1 MSLHLDWFKSGTR
14 YNQIYL
20 YVETF
25 HETSLLSFK
34 VEMMKIPRLLWL
46 IFGISSLVLFFC
58 ASLRHWL
65 FQSNALDLGWFD
77 QSLYLISQGK
87 PPIVSFSEDHILGD
101 HAAFIF
107 YPLAL
112 FYIIYPNVHWL
123 FLVQAVAL
131 SSAIIPL
138 WLLAKQAGL
147 KDNFSLTIVGVYLLY
162 PLIFNVNLFDFHSE
176 VIALPVI
183 FWAVLAARAKKFVQ
197 FIIAIVLI
205 LSCKAVLSLTV
216 AAMGVWLLFFEKR
229 KKSGLISLFL
239 GVFWFIITTQLIIPR
254 FSGDEVAAVG
264 RYSFLGDSVTEIITN
279 LFLQPNIILS
289 RVFTLANLEYIILL
303 FIPVIW
309 GLNIRYLTPL
319 VAAIPILALNILT
332 DYQPQ
337 KDLVH
342 QYSIA
347 ILPFLLLSVIA
358 TLVAQKGLIRNP
370 RYIIIWSLIAFLALG
385 KYGYFTSRYLE
396 QIETTSAMREAVKLI
411 PGEVKVL
418 TSPQISPHLTHRTVI
433 KLAIKDREPIDIE
446 QFDYIL
452 LNTRYPGW
460 ENSEETVT
468 NLFEKLKNNNNY
480 KLKYEKDGVILWTNY
495 RN

>member
-1 MSLHLDWFKSGTR
+1 
-14 YNQIYL
+14 
-20 YVETF
+20 
-25 HETSLLSFK
+25 
-34 VEMMKIPRLLWL
+34 MKIPRILWL

-112 FYIIYPNVHWL
+112 FYLIYPTVQWL
-123 FLVQAVAL
+123 FLVQAIAL
-131 SSAIIPL
+131 SISIFPL

-147 KDNFSLTIVGVYLLY
+147 KDNLALTIVGVYLLY

-176 VIALPVI
+176 VIALPTI
-183 FWAVLAARAKKFVQ
+183 FWAVLAARAKKIIQ
-197 FIIAIVLI
+197 FIVAIFLI

-216 AAMGVWLLFFEKR
+216 AAMGLWLLLFENR
-229 KKSGLISLFL
+229 KKYGFLALCL
-239 GVFWFIITTQLIIPR
+239 GVFWFIITTQLIIPQ

-279 LFLQPNIILS
+279 LVLQPNIILS
-289 RVFTLANLEYIILL
+289 RLFTLANLEYIILL
-303 FIPVIW
+303 FIPLIW
-309 GLNIRYLTPL
+309 SLSPRYLNPL
-319 VAAIPILALNILT
+319 VASTPPLILNLLT

-358 TLVAQKGLIRNP
+358 TLAANKALIRKSQ
-370 RYIIIWSLIAFLALG
+370 YIILWSLIAFLALG

-396 QIETTSAMREAVKLI
+396 QIETVSAMREAVKLV
-411 PGEVKVL
+411 PAEAKVL
-418 TSPQISPHLTHRTVI
+418 TSPQISPHLTHRSVI
-433 KLAIKDREPIDIE
+433 KLAIKDREPIDVE
-446 QFDYIL
+446 KFDYIL

-460 ENSEETVT
+460 ENSQETVN
-468 NLFEKLKNNNNY
+468 NLIKELEKKSNFKLKFEQNN
-480 KLKYEKDGVILWTNY
+480 VILFSQKK
-495 RN
+495 

>member
-1 MSLHLDWFKSGTR
+1 
-14 YNQIYL
+14 
-20 YVETF
+20 
-25 HETSLLSFK
+25 
-34 VEMMKIPRLLWL
+34 MKIPRKLWL

-112 FYIIYPNVHWL
+112 FYVIYSNVHWL
-123 FLVQAVAL
+123 FLIQAIAL
-131 SSAIIPL
+131 SISIVLL

-147 KDNFSLTIVGVYLLY
+147 KDNLALTIVGVYLLY

-176 VIALPVI
+176 VIALPTI
-183 FWAVLAARAKKFVQ
+183 FWAVLAARSKKILQ
-197 FIIAIVLI
+197 FIIAIILI

-216 AAMGVWLLFFEKR
+216 AAMGVWLLFFENR
-229 KKSGLISLFL
+229 KKYGILALFL
-239 GVFWFIITTQLIIPR
+239 GVFWFIITTQLIIPQ

-264 RYSFLGDSVTEIITN
+264 RYSFLGDSVIEILTN
-279 LFLQPNIILS
+279 LILKPNIILS
-289 RVFTLANLEYIILL
+289 RFFTLANLEYIILL

-309 GLNIRYLTPL
+309 GLSPRYLTPL
-319 VAAIPILALNILT
+319 VAAIPALTLNLLT

-342 QYSIA
+342 QYSIP

-358 TLVAQKGLIRNP
+358 TLAANKSLFRQPK
-370 RYIIIWSLIAFLALG
+370 YIILWSLIAFLALG

-396 QIETTSAMREAVKLI
+396 QIETVSAMREAVKLV
-411 PGEVKVL
+411 PTEVKVL
-418 TSPQISPHLTHRTVI
+418 TSPQISPHLTHRSVI
-433 KLAIKDREPIDIE
+433 KLAIKDREPINVKE
-446 QFDYIL
+446 FDYIL

-460 ENSEETVT
+460 ENSQDTVN
-468 NLFEKLKNNNNY
+468 NLVNQLENNSNFILSY
-480 KLKYEKDGVILWTNY
+480 KKDGVFLFNSID
-495 RN
+495 

>member
-1 MSLHLDWFKSGTR
+1 
-14 YNQIYL
+14 
-20 YVETF
+20 
-25 HETSLLSFK
+25 
-34 VEMMKIPRLLWL
+34 MKIPRLLWL

-58 ASLRHWL
+58 ASFRHWL

-123 FLVQAVAL
+123 FLVQAIAL
-131 SSAIIPL
+131 SCSIFPL
-138 WLLAKQAGL
+138 YLLAKQANL
-147 KDNFSLTIVGVYLLY
+147 KDNLALTIVGVYLLY

-176 VIALPVI
+176 VIALPTI
-183 FWAVLAARAKKFVQ
+183 FWAVLAARSKKFLQ
-197 FIIAIVLI
+197 FVVAIILI

-216 AAMGVWLLFFEKR
+216 AAMGVWLLLFENR
-229 KKSGLISLFL
+229 KKYGFLALCL
-239 GVFWFIITTQLIIPR
+239 GVFWFIITTQLIIPQ

-264 RYSFLGDSVTEIITN
+264 RYSFLGDSVIEIITN
-279 LFLQPNIILS
+279 LILRPNIILS
-289 RVFTLANLEYIILL
+289 RIFTLANLEYIILL
-303 FIPVIW
+303 FIPIIW
-309 GLNIRYLTPL
+309 GLSPRYLTPL
-319 VAAIPILALNILT
+319 VAAIPPLTLNLLT

-358 TLVAQKGLIRNP
+358 TLSANKSLIFQP
-370 RYIIIWSLIAFLALG
+370 KYIILWSLIAFLALG

-396 QIETTSAMREAVKLI
+396 QFETVSAMREAVKLV
-411 PGEVKVL
+411 PAEAKVL

-446 QFDYIL
+446 EFDYIL

-460 ENSEETVT
+460 ENSQDTVN
-468 NLFEKLKNNNNY
+468 NLVKKLQKNSEFRQEFHKNY
-480 KLKYEKDGVILWTNY
+480 VILFGKK
-495 RN
+495 

>member
-1 MSLHLDWFKSGTR
+1 
-14 YNQIYL
+14 
-20 YVETF
+20 
-25 HETSLLSFK
+25 
-34 VEMMKIPRLLWL
+34 MKIPRILWL
-46 IFGISSLVLFFC
+46 IFGISSLILFLC

-112 FYIIYPNVHWL
+112 LYVIIPNVHWL

-131 SSAIIPL
+131 SIAIIPL

-147 KDNFSLTIVGVYLLY
+147 KDDLALTLVGVYLLY

-176 VIALPVI
+176 VIALLTI
-183 FWAVLAARAKKFVQ
+183 FWAVFAARSKKFLQ
-197 FIIAIVLI
+197 FVFATLLI

-216 AAMGVWLLFFEKR
+216 AAMGLWLLLFENR
-229 KKSGLISLFL
+229 KKYGFLALFL
-239 GVFWFIITTQLIIPR
+239 GVFWFIMTTQLIIPQ

-264 RYSFLGDSVTEIITN
+264 RYSFLGDSVIEIITN
-279 LFLQPNIILS
+279 LILQPNIILS
-289 RVFTLANLEYIILL
+289 RIFTLANLEYIILL
-303 FIPVIW
+303 FIPLIW
-309 GLNIRYLTPL
+309 GLSPHFLTPL
-319 VAAIPILALNILT
+319 VAAIPPLTLNLLT

-358 TLVAQKGLIRNP
+358 TIAANKGLIRQP
-370 RYIIIWSLIAFLALG
+370 KYIIVWSLIAFLALG

-396 QIETTSAMREAVKLI
+396 QIETVSAMREAVKLV
-411 PGEVKVL
+411 PAEVKVL
-418 TSPQISPHLTHRTVI
+418 TSPQISPHLTHRSVI
-433 KLAIKDREPIDIE
+433 KLAIKDREPIDMK

-460 ENSEETVT
+460 ENSEDTVN
-468 NLFEKLKNNNNY
+468 NLVNTLQKNEDF
-480 KLKYEKDGVILWTNY
+480 KLKYERDGVILFTHY
-495 RN
+495 

>member
-1 MSLHLDWFKSGTR
+1 
-14 YNQIYL
+14 
-20 YVETF
+20 
-25 HETSLLSFK
+25 
-34 VEMMKIPRLLWL
+34 MMKIPRLLWL

-112 FYIIYPNVHWL
+112 FYVIYADVHWL
-123 FLVQAVAL
+123 FLVQALAL
-131 SSAIIPL
+131 SCSIFPL

-147 KDNFSLTIVGVYLLY
+147 KDNLALTLVFVYLLY

-176 VIALPVI
+176 VIALPTI
-183 FWAVLAARAKKFVQ
+183 FWAVLAARTKKFLE
-197 FIIAIVLI
+197 FIVAIILI

-216 AAMGVWLLFFEKR
+216 AAIGVWLLFFENR
-229 KKSGLISLFL
+229 KKYGIFALFL
-239 GVFWFIITTQLIIPR
+239 GVFWFIMTTQLIIPQ

-279 LFLQPNIILS
+279 LILQPNIILS
-289 RVFTLANLEYIILL
+289 RIFTLANLEYIILL
-303 FIPVIW
+303 FIPVVW
-309 GLNIRYLTPL
+309 GLSPRYLTPL
-319 VAAIPILALNILT
+319 VAAIPALTLNLLT

-347 ILPFLLLSVIA
+347 ILPFLLLSVIT
-358 TLVAQKGLIRNP
+358 TLAANKGLIRKP
-370 RYIIIWSLIAFLALG
+370 KYIMLWSLIAFLALG

-396 QIETTSAMREAVKLI
+396 QIETVSAMRESVKLV
-411 PGEVKVL
+411 PEEVKVL
-418 TSPQISPHLTHRTVI
+418 TSPQISPHLTHRQVI

-446 QFDYIL
+446 NFDYIL

-460 ENSEETVT
+460 ENSQDTVN
-468 NLFEKLKNNNNY
+468 NLAVKLRNNKNFE
-480 KLKYEKDGVILWTNY
+480 LKYDRNGVILFSHY
-495 RN
+495 RF

>member
-1 MSLHLDWFKSGTR
+1 
-14 YNQIYL
+14 
-20 YVETF
+20 
-25 HETSLLSFK
+25 
-34 VEMMKIPRLLWL
+34 MMKIPRLLWL

-112 FYIIYPNVHWL
+112 FYVIYPNVHWL
-123 FLVQAVAL
+123 FLVQAITL
-131 SSAIIPL
+131 SFSIVPL
-138 WLLAKQAGL
+138 WLLANQADL
-147 KDNFSLTIVGVYLLY
+147 NDNLALTLVGVYLLY

-176 VIALPVI
+176 IIALPTI
-183 FWAVLAARAKKFVQ
+183 FFAVLAARAKKFIQ
-197 FIIAIVLI
+197 FLVAIILI

-216 AAMGVWLLFFEKR
+216 AAMGVWLLLFEKR
-229 KKSGLISLFL
+229 KKYGFLSLFL
-239 GVFWFIITTQLIIPR
+239 GIFWFIITTQLIIPQ

-279 LFLQPNIILS
+279 LILQPNIILS
-289 RVFTLANLEYIILL
+289 RLFTLANLEYIILL
-303 FIPVIW
+303 FIPLVW
-309 GLNIRYLTPL
+309 SLSPRYLTPL
-319 VAAIPILALNILT
+319 VAAIPALTLNLLT

-342 QYSIA
+342 QYSVS

-358 TLVAQKGLIRNP
+358 TLVANKGLIRKP
-370 RYIIIWSLIAFLALG
+370 KYIMIWSLIAFLALG

-396 QIETTSAMREAVKLI
+396 QIETVSAMRDAVKLV
-411 PGEVKVL
+411 PAEVKVL
-418 TSPQISPHLTHRTVI
+418 TSPQISPHLTHRSVI

-446 QFDYIL
+446 EFDYIL

-460 ENSEETVT
+460 ENSQDTVS
-468 NLFEKLKNNNNY
+468 NLVDKLQQNSTFKLQFDKNN
-480 KLKYEKDGVILWTNY
+480 VILFSKK
-495 RN
+495 

>member
-1 MSLHLDWFKSGTR
+1 
-14 YNQIYL
+14 
-20 YVETF
+20 
-25 HETSLLSFK
+25 
-34 VEMMKIPRLLWL
+34 MKIPRLLWL
-46 IFGISSLVLFFC
+46 IFFISSLVLFFC
-58 ASLRHWL
+58 ASFRHWL

-112 FYIIYPNVHWL
+112 FYVIYSNVHWL
-123 FLVQAVAL
+123 FLVQALAL
-131 SSAIIPL
+131 SSSIIPL
-138 WLLAKQAGL
+138 WLLAKQGGL
-147 KDNFSLTIVGVYLLY
+147 KDNLALTIVGVYLLY

-183 FWAVLAARAKKFVQ
+183 FWAVLAGRKNNFLQ
-197 FIIAIVLI
+197 FLFALILI

-216 AAMGVWLLFFEKR
+216 AAMGVWLLLFEKR
-229 KKSGLISLFL
+229 RKYGFLSLFL
-239 GVFWFIITTQLIIPR
+239 GVFWFIITTQLIIPQ

-264 RYSFLGDSVTEIITN
+264 RYSFLGDSVAEIITN
-279 LFLQPNIILS
+279 LFLKPNIILS
-289 RVFTLANLEYIILL
+289 RIFTLANLEYIILL

-309 GLNIRYLTPL
+309 GLSPRYLTPL
-319 VAAIPILALNILT
+319 VAAIPALMLNILT

-358 TLVAQKGLIRNP
+358 TLAANKGLIRNP
-370 RYIIIWSLIAFLALG
+370 KYIIIWSLITFLALG

-396 QIETTSAMREAVKLI
+396 QIETVSAMRKAVQLVPEK
-411 PGEVKVL
+411 VKVL
-418 TSPQISPHLTHRTVI
+418 TSPQISPHLTHRPVI

-446 QFDYIL
+446 KFDYIL

-460 ENSEETVT
+460 ENSENTVN
-468 NLFEKLKNNNNY
+468 NLVNKLKNNNNFQ
-480 KLKYEKDGVILWTNY
+480 LKYEQDGVILWTNY

>member
-1 MSLHLDWFKSGTR
+1 M
-14 YNQIYL
+14 
-20 YVETF
+20 
-25 HETSLLSFK
+25 
-34 VEMMKIPRLLWL
+34 EMMKIPRKLWL

-112 FYIIYPNVHWL
+112 FYVIYSNVHWL
-123 FLVQAVAL
+123 FLIQAIAL
-131 SSAIIPL
+131 SISIVLL

-147 KDNFSLTIVGVYLLY
+147 KDNLALTIVGVYLLY

-176 VIALPVI
+176 VIALPTI
-183 FWAVLAARAKKFVQ
+183 FWAVLAARSKKILQ
-197 FIIAIVLI
+197 FIIAIILI

-216 AAMGVWLLFFEKR
+216 AAMGVWLLFFENR
-229 KKSGLISLFL
+229 KKYGILALFL
-239 GVFWFIITTQLIIPR
+239 GVFWFIITTQLIIPQ

-264 RYSFLGDSVTEIITN
+264 RYSFLGDSVIEILTN
-279 LFLQPNIILS
+279 LILKPNIILS
-289 RVFTLANLEYIILL
+289 RFFTLANLEYIILL

-309 GLNIRYLTPL
+309 GLSPRYLTPL
-319 VAAIPILALNILT
+319 VAAIPALTLNLLT

-342 QYSIA
+342 QYSIP

-358 TLVAQKGLIRNP
+358 TLAANKSLFRQPK
-370 RYIIIWSLIAFLALG
+370 YIILWSLIAFLALG

-396 QIETTSAMREAVKLI
+396 QIETVSAMREAVKLV
-411 PGEVKVL
+411 PTEVKVL
-418 TSPQISPHLTHRTVI
+418 TSPQISPHLTHRSVI
-433 KLAIKDREPIDIE
+433 KLAIKDREPINVKE
-446 QFDYIL
+446 FDYIL

-460 ENSEETVT
+460 ENSQDTVN
-468 NLFEKLKNNNNY
+468 NLVNQLENNSNFILSY
-480 KLKYEKDGVILWTNY
+480 KKDGVFLFNSID
-495 RN
+495 

>member
-1 MSLHLDWFKSGTR
+1 
-14 YNQIYL
+14 
-20 YVETF
+20 
-25 HETSLLSFK
+25 
-34 VEMMKIPRLLWL
+34 MKIPRLLWL

-123 FLVQAVAL
+123 FLIQAIAL
-131 SSAIIPL
+131 SISIFPL
-138 WLLAKQAGL
+138 WLLAKQAEL
-147 KDNFSLTIVGVYLLY
+147 KDNLALTIVGVYLLY

-176 VIALPVI
+176 VIALPAI
-183 FWAVLAARAKKFVQ
+183 FWAVFAARSKQ
-197 FIIAIVLI
+197 FWQFTIAIVLI

-216 AAMGVWLLFFEKR
+216 AAMGVWLLLFEKR
-229 KKSGLISLFL
+229 KKYGFLALFL
-239 GVFWFIITTQLIIPR
+239 GIFWFIITTQLIIPQ

-279 LFLQPNIILS
+279 LILKPNIIFS
-289 RVFTLANLEYIILL
+289 RLFTLANLEYIILL

-309 GLNIRYLTPL
+309 GLFPGYLTYLIP
-319 VAAIPILALNILT
+319 AIPTLILNLLT

-347 ILPFLLLSVIA
+347 ILPFLLLLVIA
-358 TLVAQKGLIRNP
+358 TLAANKSFIRKP
-370 RYIIIWSLIAFLALG
+370 KYIISWSLIAFLALG

-396 QIETTSAMREAVKLI
+396 QIETVSAMREAVQLV
-411 PGEVKVL
+411 PTEVKVL
-418 TSPQISPHLTHRTVI
+418 TSPQISPHLTHRSVI
-433 KLAIKDREPIDIE
+433 KLAIKDREPIDVE

-452 LNTRYPGW
+452 LNTYYPGW
-460 ENSEETVT
+460 ENSQNTVN
-468 NLFEKLKNNNNY
+468 NLVDHLQNNDNF
-480 KLKYEKDGVILWTNY
+480 KLKYQKDGVILFIKSL
-495 RN
+495 